1 MASKRLLPGE
11 VHVFLVELDPNLA
24 EVGLNQSNLVVIPDL
39 SYVTG
44 ASIPVTFTVGE
55 KVEWLVFLPV
65 IIK

>member
-1 MASKRLLPGE
+1 
-11 VHVFLVELDPNLA
+11 
-24 EVGLNQSNLVVIPDL
+24 
-39 SYVTG
+39 VTG